1 MAGLPVLLIL
11 IFVMRFD
18 HTSCSSKWLS
28 SPHNYR
34 ICLFMIKWQITN
46 WKHLFSNFLWI
57 HIYVLS
63 LWPWHETYCTT
74 SGSHIYENI
83 SCCIPQ
89 KNVSGADP
97 YLFVKASF
105 CENRLCLLL
114 NQNCFSLSMET
125 LKDIINL
132 I

>member
-1 MAGLPVLLIL
+1 MAGLPVLLFL
-11 IFVMRFD
+11 IFAMRFY
-18 HTSCSSKWLS
+18 HTSCSLKWLS

-83 SCCIPQ
+83 SCCVPQ
-89 KNVSGADP
+89 KMFLGQIHICLSKCTVQHLS
-97 YLFVKASF
+97 VKIGYV
-105 CENRLCLLL
+105 
-114 NQNCFSLSMET
+114 CFWTKIVLAFQ
-125 LKDIINL
+125 LKRSKTS
-132 I
+132 